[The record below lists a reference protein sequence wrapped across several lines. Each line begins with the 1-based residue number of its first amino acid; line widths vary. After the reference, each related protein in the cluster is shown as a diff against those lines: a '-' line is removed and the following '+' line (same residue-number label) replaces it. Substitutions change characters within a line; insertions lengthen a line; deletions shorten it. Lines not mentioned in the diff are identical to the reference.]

1 MISKVELEGEKLG
14 MEGFSWESE
23 WDQKDMIRI
32 LRWKERRKA
41 KRNKK
46 NKGLVE
52 MKIQGLDWAM
62 LIYM

>member
-1 MISKVELEGEKLG
+1 MISKVELEEEKLG

-32 LRWKERRKA
+32 LSRKERRKA
-41 KRNKK
+41 KRNK